1 MHPEPPDEVLAS
13 YGRAMRQAQRL
24 EAAVAT
30 RLEAALSR
38 RGDERFGTLRL
49 TLGQLIRHLRS
60 IGDEPTG
67 LDGDLAAALD
77 ARNELAHRYFERR
90 TFGSAE
96 LPAELENLERWTAL
110 FARVAGALVPPVPRF
125 AHTSSR
131 GQTFFLHQ
139 RDATLR
145 GGRAQRIYF
154 FAREEKEGVQDSM
167 PDGHVVVENPR
178 TGLPILKK
186 G

>member
-96 LPAELENLERWTAL
+96 LPAELANLGTGGTSAPATRAKR
-110 FARVAGALVPPVPRF
+110 ARF